1 MDDDLPDLGLATLLS
16 LLGSDVDAAVVQ
28 ALEGTGLRR
37 GHGYLVQ
44 RLLVTPATATELAA
58 DLGVSQQA
66 VSKSVKELLAL
77 GHVEFSPEAGD
88 RRRRPVRLSAQG
100 QDAVARARSAR
111 ADIDA
116 RIVQQVGAGQVE
128 AARAVLVEA
137 LEVLGIREQVER
149 RVVRPDDGRV
159 S

>member
-1 MDDDLPDLGLATLLS
+1 MHEPGLATLLS
-16 LLGSDVDAAVVQ
+16 LLGPAVDAAVLQ

-44 RLLVTPATATELAA
+44 RLLVAPATATELAA
-58 DLGVSQQA
+58 DLGVTQQA
-66 VSKSVKELLAL
+66 VSKSVRELLAL
-77 GHVEFSPEAGD
+77 GHVEFAPGAGD

-100 QDAVARARSAR
+100 RDAVARARAAR

-116 RIVQQVGAGQVE
+116 RIVQQVGAGPVE

-149 RVVRPDDGRV
+149 RVITPDDGRV